1 MSDKQLTTIKKQIIP
16 VIEDALTLKIKS
28 QADLVTATE
37 ILSKLNKF
45 VDKVTEEKE
54 KVTRPLNEALKAERA
69 RWKPIE
75 NQYTEAI
82 ETVRKLMTDYQ
93 TNLVKQQK
101 EEEMKIAA
109 RIGEGKGKLRIETAV
124 KKLDAITKAEKEY
137 ATTEGLVQFAEQKV
151 LKITDLSL
159 IPRQYLIVDEKA
171 VLEAL
176 KAGQSV
182 PGAELDTIQVPR
194 NYR

>member
-137 ATTEGLVQFAEQKV
+137 AKTEGLVQFAEQKV